1 MNDSPWVSQD
11 SNDMCHL
18 KRTKM
23 RLTKPKEPSS
33 TFFLPLVGG
42 PMKEHGDPKDATEHE
57 ITLLTFLAACLHLNE
72 ATLCSCPDIF
82 PSDALVIIRE
92 PGFPYSRSQRVLG
105 LSRLWQVKCSKLL
118 VFNSHI
124 TLHGRQTE
132 MGGYGYFSCPFLST
146 GQSHW
151 AAEKE
156 TFITTLKY
164 FIYLG

>member
-1 MNDSPWVSQD
+1 MVVKVGVCFLFFAFAFIVSFNPENQND
-11 SNDMCHL
+11 
-18 KRTKM
+18 RI
-23 RLTKPKEPSS
+23 TKPKEPSS

-105 LSRLWQVKCSKLL
+105 LSRQ
-118 VFNSHI
+118 I
-124 TLHGRQTE
+124 GRA
-132 MGGYGYFSCPFLST
+132 
-146 GQSHW
+146 HV
-151 AAEKE
+151 
-156 TFITTLKY
+156 
-164 FIYLG
+164 

>member
-1 MNDSPWVSQD
+1 
-11 SNDMCHL
+11 
-18 KRTKM
+18 
-23 RLTKPKEPSS
+23 
-33 TFFLPLVGG
+33 
-42 PMKEHGDPKDATEHE
+42 MKEHVDPKDATDHE
-57 ITLLTFLAACLHLNE
+57 ITPLTILAACRHLNE
-72 ATLCSCPDIF
+72 ATLGSCPNIF

-92 PGFPYSRSQRVLG
+92 PGFLYSRSQRVLG
-105 LSRLWQVKCSKLL
+105 LSRLWQVKRSKPL

-124 TLHGRQTE
+124 PLSTLHGRQTE
-132 MGGYGYFSCPFLST
+132 MGGYGYFSCPLFSS